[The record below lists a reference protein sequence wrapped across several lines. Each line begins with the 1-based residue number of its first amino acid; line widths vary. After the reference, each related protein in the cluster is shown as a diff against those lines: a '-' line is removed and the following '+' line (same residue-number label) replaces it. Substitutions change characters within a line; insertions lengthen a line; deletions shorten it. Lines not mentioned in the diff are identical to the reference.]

1 MAETELESESGV
13 DTEVDNVTS
22 EAADP
27 GGTALENAN
36 DAEPQSSDE
45 ELLYEIDG
53 EEVTLGQLREWK
65 AGGLREADYTKKTE
79 EVAKDRNEVQSQFAK
94 VKSDREGLEARMEFM
109 TQASEKFEK
118 LILGDPVDESL
129 IEDDPQEYQ
138 RQKARRDLRQD
149 ALGELVDEL
158 NQAQND
164 LNEDNA
170 NKLHTTLGW
179 HDDEKKQSEI
189 KLIDQFR
196 KGDKDFPMSDK
207 DFAKV
212 THPLLIKSLLLA
224 QKYLDLQASSAN
236 KQVKKAPKAPSPDG
250 AAKTEVKSLAERMYG
265 KK

>member
-118 LILGDPVDESL
+118 LILGGPVDEAL
-129 IEDDPQEYQ
+129 LDDDPSEYM
-138 RQKARRDLRQD
+138 RQKARRD
-149 ALGELVDEL
+149 ALKETLNSLNDEIV
-158 NQAQND
+158 AQQ
-164 LNEDNA
+164 NEINA
-170 NKLHTTLGW
+170 ENAQQLHVALGW
-179 HDDEKKQSEI
+179 HDETRKTAEVQQIE
-189 KLIDQFR
+189 QFR
-196 KGDKDFPMSDK
+196 KADKDFPMSDDEFSK
-207 DFAKV
+207 IR
-212 THPLLIKSLLLA
+212 HPLVLKAFVLA
-224 QKYLDLQASSAN
+224 QKYQDLQAKTVA
-236 KQVKKAPKAPSPDG
+236 KAEKKVAKTPTPDG
-250 AAKTEVKSLAERMYG
+250 SGTPKVKSLAERMYG
-265 KK
+265 TK